1 MVLVL
6 VLLIVG
12 SLARFLPHAP
22 NFSPVLAIALFG
34 GVYLRRSQALWLPL
48 LLMIGTDLFLG
59 LHATLAF
66 TWGSVLLAGL
76 IGLWVRQANRPS
88 RILSGA
94 LVSAVVFFLVT
105 NFGAWLAYYPLTREG
120 FLECYALAVPFFRMT
135 LSGTLVYTVVLFG
148 SYEFFVRRVKGTR
161 LAPVLLGDLNFRR
174 KVSI

>member
-12 SLARFLPHAP
+12 SLARLLPHAP

-48 LLMIGTDLFLG
+48 VLMIGTDLLLG
-59 LHATLAF
+59 LHPTLAF
-66 TWGSVLLAGL
+66 TWGSVLLTGL

-94 LVSAVVFFLVT
+94 VVSAVVFFLVT

-120 FLECYALAVPFFRMT
+120 LFECYALAVPFFRTM
-135 LSGTLVYTVVLFG
+135 LASTLVYTVVLFG

-161 LAPVLLGDLNFRR
+161 LAPVLLRD
-174 KVSI
+174 